1 MAALAHDGPVLVDAV
16 APKWSS
22 PRPRG
27 YDRDGRG
34 SLYMVSASIG
44 GRTDEL
50 IDPGGTMRPTVVSSA
65 PSCAMTDVNLYLFEE
80 AAPRW

>member
-1 MAALAHDGPVLVDAV
+1 
-16 APKWSS
+16 
-22 PRPRG
+22 
-27 YDRDGRG
+27 
-34 SLYMVSASIG
+34 MVSASIG

-65 PSCAMTDVNLYLFEE
+65 PSFAMTDVNLYLFEE